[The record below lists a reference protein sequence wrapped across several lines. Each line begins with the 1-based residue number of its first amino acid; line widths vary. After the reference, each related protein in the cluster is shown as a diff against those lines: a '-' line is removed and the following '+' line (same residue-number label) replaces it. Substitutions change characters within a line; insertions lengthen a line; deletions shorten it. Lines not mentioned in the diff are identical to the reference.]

1 MMLIMVDRPSASSAA
16 SAEPTSSAGE
26 TARWVP
32 AIEAARTLGVQ
43 ERSLYAYVSRGMVRS
58 VPGPSGRQR
67 LYAAE
72 DLQRLR
78 SRRDARSGHGA
89 VAAGA
94 LQFGEAVL
102 DSAITEITAAGPSY
116 RGYLVSD
123 LVARGVPFENVAE
136 LLWSGALCDG
146 ALRWPSAEPIALPV
160 AARPSARAATHAA
173 TRTAA
178 KPTSKASKA
187 TSKATSKASAA
198 RPDLPELP
206 AVCPISDALITATLA
221 FAATDPE
228 RGDARPDAMARCG
241 RRLIPQLALACN
253 PDATAAD
260 RQRAAG
266 AGSIAAMIAAVWR
279 LPARAIPAIDT
290 ALVVIADHELNASTF
305 AARVAAGTGA
315 DPYAVVIA
323 ALAALSGP
331 RHGTASLAAGRFL
344 AEVGRPA
351 AAAAAVKARRERF
364 QLPPGFGHRAYTGP
378 DPRGA
383 PLFELAE
390 RLAPNHPLVRTARA
404 VIAAVAKDDAR
415 HAASRASQASQAS
428 HASQVSHG
436 REGPPATAAEE
447 DPALAPSGAHPNVDF
462 GQVTLA
468 AALGAPIEATAAWF
482 AVGRAA
488 GWLAH
493 ATEQRTTGSL
503 LRPRARY
510 IGPARRPLEYT
521 AAPPRSPGG

>member
-1 MMLIMVDRPSASSAA
+1 MMLIMVDLPSASAPAPAGAA
-16 SAEPTSSAGE
+16 RISPAPGE
-26 TARWVP
+26 LPRWVP
-32 AIEAARTLGVQ
+32 ATEAARALGVQ

-72 DLQRLR
+72 DLERLR
-78 SRRDARSGHGA
+78 SRRDARSGHGP

-102 DSAITEITAAGPSY
+102 DSAITEITEAGPSY
-116 RGYLVSD
+116 RGYLVTD

-146 ALRWPSAEPIALPV
+146 ELRWPHADPIALPAK
-160 AARPSARAATHAA
+160 AATRKAAAAPRPKARKARAA
-173 TRTAA
+173 
-178 KPTSKASKA
+178 AS
-187 TSKATSKASAA
+187 SAA
-198 RPDLPELP
+198 DAP

-228 RGDARPDAMARCG
+228 RGDARPDAMSRCG

-260 RQRAAG
+260 RQRAST

-364 QLPPGFGHRAYTGP
+364 QLPPGFGHRAYSGP

-383 PLFELAE
+383 PLLELAE
-390 RLAPNHPLVRTARA
+390 RLAPAHPLVRTAHA
-404 VIAAVAKDDAR
+404 VIAAVAKDEAQGRKGGKATKGNGSSGDA
-415 HAASRASQASQAS
+415 S
-428 HASQVSHG
+428 
-436 REGPPATAAEE
+436 AETG
-447 DPALAPSGAHPNVDF
+447 DVGAIAGHSGAYPNVDF
-462 GQVTLA
+462 GQVALA
-468 AALGAPIEATAAWF
+468 AAIGAPIEATAAWF

-510 IGPARRPLEYT
+510 TGPAHRPLEYK
-521 AAPPRSPGG
+521 AAPPRSGAAHQ